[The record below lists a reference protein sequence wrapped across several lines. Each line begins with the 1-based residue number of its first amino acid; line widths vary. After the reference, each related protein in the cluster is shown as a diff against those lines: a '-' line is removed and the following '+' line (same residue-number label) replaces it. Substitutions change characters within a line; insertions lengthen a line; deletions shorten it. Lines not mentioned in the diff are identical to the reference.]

1 MRWQYVWGGRLLLA
15 TCTHVVMGRRNGTDC
30 CVAQTF
36 SWLILAFQGIFQPH
50 RLSLCG
56 FVFFF
61 LFFFLEQWLRTCLFV
76 PVFLVGG
83 GVHTDLGA
91 FQSKGSLEAG
101 PLRSAL
107 QQHSESQLEG
117 KQNRKWDLGH
127 GRQERERVR
136 EDNLLMTYCLTLRSY
151 IL

>member
-1 MRWQYVWGGRLLLA
+1 MIDSRISGYFSTSQTQSVWI
-15 TCTHVVMGRRNGTDC
+15 
-30 CVAQTF
+30 CV
-36 SWLILAFQGIFQPH
+36 L
-50 RLSLCG
+50 
-56 FVFFF
+56 F

-101 PLRSAL
+101 PVRSAL